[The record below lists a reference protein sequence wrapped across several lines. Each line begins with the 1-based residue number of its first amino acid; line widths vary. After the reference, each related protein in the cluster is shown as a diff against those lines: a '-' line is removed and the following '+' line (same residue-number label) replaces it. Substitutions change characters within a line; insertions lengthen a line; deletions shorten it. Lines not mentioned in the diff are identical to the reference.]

1 MLGQVPL
8 TTELSQFPGSLAVGQ
23 GTRYRCWYGGRR
35 GRDKG
40 VLRLLSLH

>member
-23 GTRYRCWYGGRR
+23 GLGTDVGMVVE
-35 GRDKG
+35 G
-40 VLRLLSLH
+40 VGTKEF